1 MKRKINYKSSKK
13 EYKID
18 VKGTFENRNLENF
31 YQVIFKITNTTLGI
45 RIIIE

>member
-31 YQVIFKITNTTLGI
+31 YQVIFKITKYYIGNKNYY
-45 RIIIE
+45 

>member
-31 YQVIFKITNTTLGI
+31 YQLICKITKYYIGNKNYY
-45 RIIIE
+45 